1 MACASSRIEVINVLR
16 TEYLVGMSVSTLD
29 VPVGIVEE
37 KAEKLSN
44 DIMYPS
50 GFIWLTMEK
59 AESCT

>member
-1 MACASSRIEVINVLR
+1 MR